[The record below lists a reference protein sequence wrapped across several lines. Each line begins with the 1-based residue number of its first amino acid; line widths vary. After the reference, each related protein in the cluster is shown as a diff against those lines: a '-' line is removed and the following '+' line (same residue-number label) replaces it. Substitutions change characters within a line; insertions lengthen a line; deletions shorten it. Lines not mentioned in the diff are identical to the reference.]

1 MSLYTQF
8 KTKPEMLEKSL
19 SIIRDEFKKIGL
31 EVNEEDFVKVKEYMV
46 KLYTKSLKENP
57 SWSKSMANY
66 QLCPV
71 DSFVQDLEVIE
82 KITPQDV
89 SIFMQKVMNQGNYQV
104 IVLGPEKYD
113 LDLYESHCGMNE
125 QTKFSIRERQCN
137 LHIFKESELPED
149 VKAFLFFL

>member
-31 EVNEEDFVKVKEYMV
+31 EVNEEAFVKVKEYMV

-71 DSFVQDLEVIE
+71 DSFVQGLEVIE

-104 IVLGPEKYD
+104 IVLGLEK
-113 LDLYESHCGMNE
+113 
-125 QTKFSIRERQCN
+125 
-137 LHIFKESELPED
+137 
-149 VKAFLFFL
+149 